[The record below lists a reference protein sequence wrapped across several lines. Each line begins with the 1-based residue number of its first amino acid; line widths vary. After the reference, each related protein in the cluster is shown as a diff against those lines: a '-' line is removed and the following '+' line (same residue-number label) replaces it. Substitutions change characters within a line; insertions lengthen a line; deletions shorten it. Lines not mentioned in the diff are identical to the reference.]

1 MINKID
7 LVGIKTDNNEDKIQ
21 KEKKDLK
28 KVSQEFEAIF
38 LKKIMDEMDKT
49 IDKKDSMF
57 YGGNAEDVFQGML
70 NDERAKEISKSGGIG
85 LSEMIYKQLSQG
97 IDKVKK

>member
-1 MINKID
+1 
-7 LVGIKTDNNEDKIQ
+7 
-21 KEKKDLK
+21 
-28 KVSQEFEAIF
+28 
-38 LKKIMDEMDKT
+38 MDKT

>member
-7 LVGIKTDNNEDKIQ
+7 LVGIKTDKKEDKIQ

-70 NDERAKEISKSGGIG
+70 PYRSF
-85 LSEMIYKQLSQG
+85 Q
-97 IDKVKK
+97 